1 MSIFELEK
9 DRIVQLPETSF
20 SAEGVKERQDLQR
33 ILRSRIEVLDPD
45 LLIIAEEYGDWEESR
60 RRIDLLALDRDAKL
74 VVIELKRTDDG
85 GHMELQALR
94 YAAMVSTMT
103 FTQAVEAYRGVLTR
117 EGKDADPEQGIL
129 DFLAWDDV
137 DEERFASDVRLL
149 LVAQDFSREITNRRD
164 VAQRAA
170 TWISVASEFGLTD
183 SATVCCSMF
192 SRSSH
197 CPEAADYQVRIR
209 EKVIAQRHRVQGEW
223 TGYFYVNVD
232 EGDWRSWEDFR
243 RYGFVSAGGGPRW
256 SSSLRKL
263 QPGDK
268 IYAYQKGRGYVGLGE
283 VVAEAVPAKDFTVGE
298 PGTPILD
305 EDLSQ
310 PGLSRNR
317 DDPETCEW
325 LTAVRWIQTVAVSGA
340 YTMPRIFANQN
351 VVCRTP
357 RRGNAGVSGRKA
369 RTRRPLSGRPA
380 RGVVPMS
387 GRDGVD
393 FRLGVVVLSKNE
405 IVGLTAGHVSRGLTD
420 RSSAT
425 SRVGHHLGRS
435 RRRSSNCLGG
445 TPT

>member
-149 LVAQDFSREITNRRD
+149 LVAQDFSRELTTAVMWLSERD
-164 VAQRAA
+164 LDIRCIRIRPYRLGDRLLLDVQQ
-170 TWISVASEFGLTD
+170 IIPL
-183 SATVCCSMF
+183 
-192 SRSSH
+192 
-197 CPEAADYQVRIR
+197 PEAADYQVRIR

-256 SSSLRKL
+256 ISSLRKL

-305 EDLSQ
+305 ADLSQ

-325 LTAVRWIQTVAVSGA
+325 LAAVRWIQTVAVSEA

-351 VVCRTP
+351 VVCRLRDAATL
-357 RRGNAGVSGRKA
+357 AFLAEK
-369 RTRRPLSGRPA
+369 LRPA
-380 RGVVPMS
+380 A
-387 GRDGVD
+387 
-393 FRLGVVVLSKNE
+393 L
-405 IVGLTAGHVSRGLTD
+405 
-420 RSSAT
+420 
-425 SRVGHHLGRS
+425 
-435 RRRSSNCLGG
+435 
-445 TPT
+445 

>member
-137 DEERFASDVRLL
+137 DEECFASDVRLL
-149 LVAQDFSREITNRRD
+149 LVAQDFSRELTTAVMWLSERD
-164 VAQRAA
+164 LDIRCIRIRPYRLGDRLLLDVQQ
-170 TWISVASEFGLTD
+170 IIPL
-183 SATVCCSMF
+183 
-192 SRSSH
+192 
-197 CPEAADYQVRIR
+197 PEAADYQVRIR

-256 SSSLRKL
+256 ISSLRKL

-305 EDLSQ
+305 ADLSQ

-325 LTAVRWIQTVAVSGA
+325 LAAARWIQTVAVSEA

-351 VVCRTP
+351 VVCRLRDAATLAFLAEKL
-357 RRGNAGVSGRKA
+357 G
-369 RTRRPLSGRPA
+369 PA
-380 RGVVPMS
+380 A
-387 GRDGVD
+387 
-393 FRLGVVVLSKNE
+393 L
-405 IVGLTAGHVSRGLTD
+405 
-420 RSSAT
+420 
-425 SRVGHHLGRS
+425 
-435 RRRSSNCLGG
+435 
-445 TPT
+445 